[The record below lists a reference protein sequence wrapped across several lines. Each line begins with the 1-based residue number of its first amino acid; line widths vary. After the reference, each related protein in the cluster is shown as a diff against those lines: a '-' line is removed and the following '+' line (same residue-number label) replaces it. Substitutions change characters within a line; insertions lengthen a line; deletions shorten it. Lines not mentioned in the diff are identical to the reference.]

1 MEYVFAV
8 TLPIYLGIALGY
20 LTVRLGWLE
29 PADVRTLGKYTV
41 RIGIPALLFKS
52 VSHQS
57 LGAVFNPDYLAVYA
71 LGSLAAMALVMLFAT
86 RVLRRPFALAA
97 LEGLGASAS
106 NSMFLGY
113 PIAVQV
119 IGPVAGL
126 ALALCALVENLLVI
140 PLGLALADAQGNAG
154 GEGGARLRRVLK
166 ANLVNLSRNPMIVAM
181 VAGLVVSASG
191 LHLPEVLDKFVAM
204 TASATSPVALFVIGG
219 SLVGL
224 RLSGIR
230 SDITLI
236 VLGKLVLHPLCVL
249 GLVLLFPP
257 ANPLLGT
264 AAVLFAAVP
273 MMSIYPVLAQRHG
286 HERLCSAA
294 LLVATVTSFA
304 TIGLCLAWM
313 PAHWLPPH

>member
-1 MEYVFAV
+1 MAFVFTV

-20 LTVRLGWLE
+20 LAVSLGWMDAPE
-29 PADVRTLGKYTV
+29 VRTLGKYTV
-41 RIGIPALLFKS
+41 RIGVPALLFKS
-52 VSHQS
+52 ISHQS
-57 LGAVFNPDYLAVYA
+57 LGAVFNPDYLAIYA
-71 LGSLAAMALVMLFAT
+71 LGSLASMALVTGLAV

-140 PLGLALADAQGNAG
+140 PLGLALVETQGG
-154 GEGGARLRRVLK
+154 QGARLGTLLRS
-166 ANLVNLSRNPMIVAM
+166 NLRNLSRNPMIVAM
-181 VAGLVVSASG
+181 LAGLLVSASG
-191 LHLPEVLDKFVAM
+191 LALPEVLDRFVAM
-204 TASATSPVALFVIGG
+204 AASATSPVALFVIGG

-224 RLSGIR
+224 QLSGIR
-230 SDITLI
+230 SDIALI
-236 VLGKLVLHPLCVL
+236 VLGKLLVHPLCVL

-273 MMSIYPVLAQRHG
+273 MMSIYPVLAQRQG

-294 LLVATVTSFA
+294 LLLATLTSFLSIA
-304 TIGLCLAWM
+304 VCLALM
-313 PAHWLPPH
+313 PGHWLAH

>member
-1 MEYVFAV
+1 MEQ
-8 TLPIYLGIALGY
+8 T
-20 LTVRLGWLE
+20 E
-29 PADVRTLGKYTV
+29 VRTLGKYTV

-52 VSHQS
+52 ISHQS

-71 LGSLAAMALVMLFAT
+71 LGSLASLGLVTLVAR
-86 RVLRRPFALAA
+86 RVLHRPFSLAA
-97 LEGLGASAS
+97 LEGLGASGS

-140 PLGLALADAQGNAG
+140 PLGLALADSAPGLAG
-154 GEGGARLRRVLK
+154 RHWRHVVTSTLH
-166 ANLVNLSRNPMIVAM
+166 NLSRNPMIVAM
-181 VAGLVVSASG
+181 LVGLLVSASG
-191 LHLPEVLDKFVAM
+191 LHLPGVLDKFVAM

-230 SDITLI
+230 SDIALI
-236 VLGKLVLHPLCVL
+236 VLGKLLLHPLCVL
-249 GLVLLFPP
+249 GLVLMFPP

-294 LLVATVTSFA
+294 LLVATLTSFV
-304 TIGLCLAWM
+304 TIGLCLALLPGSWL
-313 PAHWLPPH
+313 PAH

>member
-1 MEYVFAV
+1 MDYVFAV

-20 LTVRLGWLE
+20 LAVRLDWLE

-41 RIGIPALLFKS
+41 RVGVPALLFKS
-52 VSHQS
+52 ISHQS

-71 LGSLAAMALVMLFAT
+71 LGSLASMALVMLFAT

-97 LEGLGASAS
+97 LEGLGASGS

-140 PLGLALADAQGNAG
+140 PLGLALADAQG
-154 GEGGARLRRVLK
+154 GEGGARLGPMLR

-181 VAGLVVSASG
+181 VAGLMVSASG
-191 LHLPEVLDKFVAM
+191 LQMPEVLDKFVAM

-230 SDITLI
+230 SDIALI

-249 GLVLLFPP
+249 VLVLVFPP
-257 ANPLLGT
+257 ANLLLGT

-294 LLVATVTSFA
+294 LLVATVMSFA
-304 TIGLCLAWM
+304 TIGLYLAWM

>member
-1 MEYVFAV
+1 MEYVFTV
-8 TLPIYLGIALGY
+8 TLPIYLGMALGFIA
-20 LTVRLGWLE
+20 VRLGWME
-29 PADVRTLGKYTV
+29 PAEVRTLGKYTV

-52 VSHQS
+52 VSHQA
-57 LGAVFNPDYLAVYA
+57 LGSVFNPDYLAVYA
-71 LGSLAAMALVMLFAT
+71 LGSLAAMALVSWFAT
-86 RVLRRPFALAA
+86 RVLRRPFALAS
-97 LEGLGASAS
+97 LEGLGAAGS

-140 PLGLALADAQGNAG
+140 PLGLALADTQPGQDR
-154 GEGGARLRRVLK
+154 ARLGAMLRT
-166 ANLVNLSRNPMIVAM
+166 NLSNLLRNPMIVAM
-181 VAGLVVSASG
+181 LAGLLVSASG
-191 LHLPEVLDKFVAM
+191 LQLPAVLDKFVTM

-230 SDITLI
+230 SDIALI
-236 VLGKLVLHPLCVL
+236 VLGKLLLHPLCVL

-257 ANPLLGT
+257 ENPLLRA

-304 TIGLCLAWM
+304 SIGLFLALL
-313 PAHWLPPH
+313 PAGWLPLH

>member
-1 MEYVFAV
+1 MEYVFTV

-20 LTVRLGWLE
+20 IAVRLGWLE
-29 PADVRTLGKYTV
+29 SAEVRTLGKYTV
-41 RIGIPALLFKS
+41 RIGVPALLFKS
-52 VSHQS
+52 ISHQS
-57 LGAVFNPDYLAVYA
+57 LGAVINPDYLAVYA
-71 LGSLAAMALVMLFAT
+71 LGSFAT
-86 RVLRRPFALAA
+86 MGVVTWTALRVLRRPLALAA
-97 LEGLGASAS
+97 LEGLGASGS

-140 PLGLALADAQGNAG
+140 PVGLALADAQAG
-154 GEGGARLRRVLK
+154 QGGGRMGRMLATTAR
-166 ANLVNLSRNPMIVAM
+166 NLLRNPMIVAM
-181 VAGLVVSASG
+181 LASLLVSASG
-191 LHLPEVLDKFVAM
+191 LHLPDVLDRFVSM

-230 SDITLI
+230 SDIALI
-236 VLGKLVLHPLCVL
+236 VLGKLLLHPLCVL
-249 GLVLLFPP
+249 GLVCLFPP

-294 LLVATVTSFA
+294 LLVATLTSFV
-304 TIGLCLAWM
+304 TIAVCLALL
-313 PAHWLPPH
+313 PAHWLPAH

>member
-1 MEYVFAV
+1 MEYVLAV
-8 TLPIYLGIALGY
+8 TLPIYLGMALGY
-20 LTVRLGWLE
+20 VAVRLGWLE

-57 LGAVFNPDYLAVYA
+57 LGAVINPDYLAVYA
-71 LGSLAAMALVMLFAT
+71 LGSLACMAVVTLVAA
-86 RVLRRPFALAA
+86 RILRRPQSLAA
-97 LEGLGASAS
+97 LEGLGASGS

-113 PIAVQV
+113 PIVVQV

-140 PLGLALADAQGNAG
+140 PVALALADAQTAQ
-154 GEGGARLRRVLK
+154 GGAGLAHTVRTTLHQ
-166 ANLVNLSRNPMIVAM
+166 LSRNPMIAAM
-181 VAGLVVSASG
+181 LAGLLVSASG
-191 LHLPEVLDKFVAM
+191 LHLPEVLDKFIAM

-224 RLSGIR
+224 SLEGIR
-230 SDITLI
+230 SDIVLI
-236 VLGKLVLHPLCVL
+236 VAGKLLLHPLCVL
-249 GLVLLFPP
+249 ALVLLFPP
-257 ANPLLGT
+257 ANALLGT

-294 LLVATVTSFA
+294 LLAATLASFA
-304 TIGLCLAWM
+304 TIGLCLALL
-313 PAHWLPPH
+313 PAHWLPAH